1 MKEQTLD
8 LRGQVCPDPLFQV
21 QAAMEGLAG
30 GDRLIALVDYPLA
43 VDNIS
48 RWAKRAGHDV
58 TAEKVSGGEWRLVL
72 VKG

>member
-30 GDRLIALVDYPLA
+30 GDRLIALVDYPLPWTT
-43 VDNIS
+43 S
-48 RWAKRAGHDV
+48 PAGRSAPD
-58 TAEKVSGGEWRLVL
+58 TP
-72 VKG
+72 

>member
-21 QAAMEGLAG
+21 QSAMEGLAG

-48 RWAKRAGHDV
+48 AGRSAPA
-58 TAEKVSGGEWRLVL
+58 TP
-72 VKG
+72 